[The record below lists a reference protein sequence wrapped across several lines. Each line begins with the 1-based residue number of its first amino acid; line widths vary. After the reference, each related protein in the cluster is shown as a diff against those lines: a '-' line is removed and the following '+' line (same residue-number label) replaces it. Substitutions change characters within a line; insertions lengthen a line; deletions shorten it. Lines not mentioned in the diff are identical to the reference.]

1 MRTVDYLKDL
11 VFGFLTVLCLAMV
24 PVEILTVR
32 MTPALLE
39 YLSPTFFA
47 IIMVISLVVSV
58 ILAIFGVYLIYNTFP
73 KYVKL
78 VKSNQIHFA
87 NMYSNEARVMIFARK
102 LHDKISIGKN
112 SGYEQAKVLL
122 KLVYTVCRNRLL
134 GISNWKLKKI
144 LNMTQSVC
152 PEIRN
157 IEIQV
162 EFHPE
167 GTREYLCIKYFVG
180 SSLKSV
186 MIPMATLEYA

>member
-11 VFGFLTVLCLAMV
+11 MFGLLMVLCLALV
-24 PVEILTVR
+24 PVEILTLR
-32 MTPALLE
+32 TTPVLLE

-47 IIMVISLVVSV
+47 TIMVISLTVSV
-58 ILAIFGVYLIYNTFP
+58 ILAIFGGYIVYNTFP

-78 VKSNQIHFA
+78 LKSNQIHFA

-102 LHDKISIGKN
+102 LHDKIGIGKN

-122 KLVYTVCRNRLL
+122 KLVYTVCRNRLC

-157 IEIQV
+157 IEIRV

-167 GTREYLCIKYFVG
+167 STREYLCIEYFVG

-186 MIPMATLEYA
+186 TIPMATLENA